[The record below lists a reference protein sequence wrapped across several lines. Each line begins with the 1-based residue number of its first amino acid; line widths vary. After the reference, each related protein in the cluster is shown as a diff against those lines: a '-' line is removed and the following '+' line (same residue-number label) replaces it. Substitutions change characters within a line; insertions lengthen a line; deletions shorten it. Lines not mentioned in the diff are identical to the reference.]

1 MSEREAAG
9 SAEDCIM
16 PHQTHAHGVLTVA
29 NLREYFHGEL
39 HDALAHCKV
48 SVEDQTEHYVV
59 NLLTL
64 FARSEQLFEHTS
76 EGVRL
81 KPLVQMLNEALEA
94 PSSPERERA
103 LQRLGDVSLFIAGF
117 FAHSFARKLVD
128 IDYHIA
134 MGGRA
139 YGTLAAGLSRGRRQV
154 LGRVFAELAS
164 KFLPLV
170 DALGEIADSAHR
182 YSQADILRLYE
193 IWLKTGSPRARGMLR
208 QLGVEPTPVAIRAQ

>member
-1 MSEREAAG
+1 MSYETNAQ
-9 SAEDCIM
+9 S
-16 PHQTHAHGVLTVA
+16 VLAVA

-39 HDALAHCKV
+39 HGALAHCNV
-48 SVEDQTEHYVV
+48 SVEDQTEQYVV

-81 KPLVQMLNEALEA
+81 KPLVQMLGEALEA
-94 PSSPERERA
+94 PSGAARERG

-139 YGTLAAGLSRGRRQV
+139 YGTLAAGLAHGRRQV
-154 LGRVFAELAS
+154 LARVFAELAT

-170 DALGEIADSAHR
+170 DALGEIADSARH

-193 IWLKTGSPRARGMLR
+193 IWLKTGSPRARGLLR
-208 QLGVEPTPVAIRAQ
+208 QVGVEPTPIATVKH